1 MIEAKATTV
10 GSTGARVKT
19 GGPSRVWQDRTWQ
32 SADGLTLHYRD
43 YPGPEGRDGI
53 PALCIPGLTRNTR
66 DFDDLA
72 RHLSMQRRVIS
83 VDLRGRGDSEYAK
96 DVATYNP
103 VQYAQDLLLLFPA
116 AGVDRAVLI
125 GSSLG
130 GLVTLVMARIAP
142 ERIAG
147 AVINDIGPV
156 IEPRGLERID
166 EQVGIQRT
174 YPTWMHA
181 ARALQETRAESY
193 PEWSI
198 TDWLAEAK
206 RVMELGNNGRITFDY
221 DMRIGDGF
229 ARRASEFALSD
240 EAQAGLWAG
249 YDALAG
255 RPVLVVRGEN
265 SDILSARTALEM
277 AGRFPGAE
285 LVGVPRVGHLPLL
298 TEPEALAAID
308 RLFEER
314 LPTVRAAR

>member
-1 MIEAKATTV
+1 MIDAKAAAA
-10 GSTGARVKT
+10 GSTTA
-19 GGPSRVWQDRTWQ
+19 WQDKTWQ
-32 SADGLTLHYRD
+32 SADGLALHYRD
-43 YPGPEGRDGI
+43 YAGPDGRDEI
-53 PALCIPGLTRNTR
+53 PAICVPGLTRNTR
-66 DFDDLA
+66 DFDELA
-72 RHLSMQRRVIS
+72 RHLAMRRRVIS

-96 DVATYNP
+96 DVGTYNP

-116 AGVDRAVLI
+116 AGIERAVII

-130 GLVTLVMARIAP
+130 GLVTMLMARIAP

-156 IEPRGLERID
+156 IESRGLDRIG
-166 EQVGIQRT
+166 EYVGIQRT

-181 ARALQETRAESY
+181 ARALQETRGESY
-193 PEWSI
+193 PEWTI
-198 TDWLAEAK
+198 ADWLAESK

-229 ARRASEFALSD
+229 ASGPGKAAVAE
-240 EAQAGLWAG
+240 ETQADLWAG

-255 RPVLVVRGEN
+255 RPVLVVRGEH

-277 AGRFPGAE
+277 AGRFSGAE

-298 TEPEALAAID
+298 TEPEAIAAID

-314 LPTVRAAR
+314 LPSNRAAR